1 MKNKLLKNFLYKL
14 SIVVY
19 IVAIFNVPICDLT
32 CEFSY
37 PEIVISQECHHKNH
51 HQNHTIDNHSK
62 NHNHDILCD
71 FLHSNADEYLK
82 YNSLLFFISQ
92 FSLETFVFI
101 IKKIEF
107 IYINFIFQTIPK
119 FILFCSQLK

>member
-1 MKNKLLKNFLYKL
+1 MKKNLLKNFLYKL

-19 IVAIFNVPICDLT
+19 IVAILNVPICDLT

-37 PEIVISQECHHKNH
+37 PQTVLSQECHHKNH
-51 HQNHTIDNHSK
+51 HQNHTKDYQSD
-62 NHNHDILCD
+62 NHNHDVFCD

-82 YNSLLFFISQ
+82 YSSLLFFIPQ
-92 FSLETFVFI
+92 FSLETLVFI

-107 IYINFIFQTIPK
+107 IYIKFIFQTIPK